1 MSKKQLYLTILFSVT
16 AVCIMGSIIYRNIDS
31 IKQAFSRSKI
41 ETMEEDT
48 SDNKKYFEE
57 ELSEFSSI
65 KVDSDIMTVH
75 IKQGSSYGLNCTYSK
90 SILKPVISLQ
100 NGQLFVT
107 QNLPVNYLPA
117 NLKCTLEI
125 TVPRFSSLNQI
136 EITTDIGEM
145 NLEDMTVKKL
155 ETKSDVGAIRI
166 KNVEFNSLD
175 AHSDVG
181 AINISLLDSVDN
193 YSMDVESDV
202 GAVNVASKKVKHNS
216 FSQNSGSG
224 KSITV
229 STNVGAININ

>member
-1 MSKKQLYLTILFSVT
+1 
-16 AVCIMGSIIYRNIDS
+16 
-31 IKQAFSRSKI
+31 
-41 ETMEEDT
+41 
-48 SDNKKYFEE
+48 
-57 ELSEFSSI
+57 
-65 KVDSDIMTVH
+65 
-75 IKQGSSYGLNCTYSK
+75 
-90 SILKPVISLQ
+90 
-100 NGQLFVT
+100 
-107 QNLPVNYLPA
+107 
-117 NLKCTLEI
+117 
-125 TVPRFSSLNQI
+125 
-136 EITTDIGEM
+136 M
-145 NLEDMTVKKL
+145 NLEDLTVKKL